1 MFGEESLVEMLI
13 YIDNIFG
20 LCLKCVNC
28 FFEVKKKI
36 RRNLIDFSCY
46 FKS

>member
-28 FFEVKKKI
+28 FFEVKKKNYKKFD
-36 RRNLIDFSCY
+36 RF
-46 FKS
+46 